1 MVYEER
7 VLLGYAYDIKQKI
20 SKTEKTPEGA
30 FLFYVAQVEMI
41 QN

>member
-7 VLLGYAYDIKQKI
+7 VLLGYDIKQKI

>member
-7 VLLGYAYDIKQKI
+7 VLLGYDDIKQKI